1 MGFSL
6 LSRKN
11 KQLSAKLLPMR
22 GVVTWPLAD
31 AAVDFVDA
39 RRCLQSLLK
48 RLGQITAK
56 SSVTRFVG
64 EPLEEGVGEGRHVF
78 PAPIRHVDFPQSN
91 PWGQS
96 FELEIKEDG
105 RFNTQFYRYRY

>member
-1 MGFSL
+1 
-6 LSRKN
+6 
-11 KQLSAKLLPMR
+11 MR

-31 AAVDFVDA
+31 TAVDFVDA

-56 SSVTRFVG
+56 PSVARFIR
-64 EPLEEGVGEGRHVF
+64 EPLEERVGEGRHVF
-78 PAPIRHVDFPQSN
+78 PAPIRHVDFPQSD

-96 FELEIKEDG
+96 FGLERKENA
-105 RFNTQFYRYRY
+105 RLNTQFHCFRY